1 MKVIIFGASGGIGK
15 WAVKHALEKG
25 YEVTAYVRNPD
36 KMTAKHE
43 KLTVVK
49 GEISDYDTM
58 RDAVQGQDA
67 VIWCV
72 GIPMKKYEKM
82 ESLPGHENLIRAMD
96 ECRVKRLID
105 WSTTSTPSEK
115 DKKSFWTVVPPIMVG
130 ITMPTAKKELIGI
143 SDLLKKSDLDWTIVR
158 FLAPNDKP
166 ATGKVVTGY
175 GGTKMKIAIPREDIG
190 VFMVEQVESAKYLRD
205 MPLIGT

>member
-1 MKVIIFGASGGIGK
+1 
-15 WAVKHALEKG
+15 
-25 YEVTAYVRNPD
+25 
-36 KMTAKHE
+36 
-43 KLTVVK
+43 
-49 GEISDYDTM
+49 
-58 RDAVQGQDA
+58 
-67 VIWCV
+67 
-72 GIPMKKYEKM
+72 
-82 ESLPGHENLIRAMD
+82 
-96 ECRVKRLID
+96 
-105 WSTTSTPSEK
+105 
-115 DKKSFWTVVPPIMVG
+115 
-130 ITMPTAKKELIGI
+130 MPTAKKELIGI